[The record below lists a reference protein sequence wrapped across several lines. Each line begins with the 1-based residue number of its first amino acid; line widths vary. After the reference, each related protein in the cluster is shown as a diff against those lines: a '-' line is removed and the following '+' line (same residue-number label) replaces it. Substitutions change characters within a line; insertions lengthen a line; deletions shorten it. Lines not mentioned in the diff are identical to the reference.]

1 MTMNPGRE
9 HDMVSEF
16 DECGV
21 FTNLGITL
29 SVKNDC
35 AHLLG
40 SVCHERKLKWE
51 VGRDSRN
58 RRKSKDEEIQERSR
72 KDKLEKVN
80 TLELKEM
87 NQIREERG
95 EEWKSLLSHTV
106 ELVHKIIEILLHRI
120 VTDSNVCVL
129 VQSGLRAVNCLHMTL
144 TRQESVDNSLT
155 TVSRKWW
162 ERRNLSWTAERNVF
176 LFSSGDFFLLP

>member
-1 MTMNPGRE
+1 MTLNPGRE

-35 AHLLG
+35 AHFLG

-51 VGRDSRN
+51 VGRD

-80 TLELKEM
+80 KLELKEM
-87 NQIREERG
+87 NQITEERG

-106 ELVHKIIEILLHRI
+106 GLVHKMIEILLHRK
-120 VTDSNVCVL
+120 NRY
-129 VQSGLRAVNCLHMTL
+129 G
-144 TRQESVDNSLT
+144 
-155 TVSRKWW
+155 
-162 ERRNLSWTAERNVF
+162 F
-176 LFSSGDFFLLP
+176 

>member
-1 MTMNPGRE
+1 MTLNPGRE

-35 AHLLG
+35 AHFLG

-80 TLELKEM
+80 KLELKEM

-106 ELVHKIIEILLHRI
+106 GPVHKIIEILLHRK
-120 VTDSNVCVL
+120 NRY
-129 VQSGLRAVNCLHMTL
+129 G
-144 TRQESVDNSLT
+144 
-155 TVSRKWW
+155 
-162 ERRNLSWTAERNVF
+162 F
-176 LFSSGDFFLLP
+176 

>member
-120 VTDSNVCVL
+120 VTDSNVCVFWCSL
-129 VQSGLRAVNCLHMTL
+129 DSGLWI
-144 TRQESVDNSLT
+144 
-155 TVSRKWW
+155 VSIWPWLGK
-162 ERRNLSWTAERNVF
+162 NQLIIA
-176 LFSSGDFFLLP
+176 

>member
-58 RRKSKDEEIQERSR
+58 RRESKDEEIQERSR
-72 KDKLEKVN
+72 KDELEKVN

-106 ELVHKIIEILLHRI
+106 ELVHKIIEILLHRK
-120 VTDSNVCVL
+120 NHY
-129 VQSGLRAVNCLHMTL
+129 G
-144 TRQESVDNSLT
+144 
-155 TVSRKWW
+155 
-162 ERRNLSWTAERNVF
+162 F
-176 LFSSGDFFLLP
+176 